1 MFDSPFVILSNPTH
15 LLSLS
20 LVKWIL
26 DYLPTLLTHHL
37 EAGATLRN
45 NPRENHIS
53 IHIKDVFDSAKS
65 DSNSG
70 SVPSQVRLWMWT
82 RNKEYNAKPRKE
94 TENEKESRNNK
105 RNKPLLKLA
114 LSPPSL
120 ASRPHQ
126 QLWGLVVSWKSHSVA
141 CSPFLSGRTKSV
153 PNPKLNP
160 CKESLVTGWL
170 LFAYHV
176 SNQVKGLGNPHS
188 RI

>member
-1 MFDSPFVILSNPTH
+1 MFQSPFVILSNLTH

-26 DYLPTLLTHHL
+26 DYLATLLTHHL
-37 EAGATLRN
+37 EAEATLRN

-53 IHIKDVFDSAKS
+53 FHMKDVFDSVKS

-70 SVPSQVRLWMWT
+70 SVPSQARLWMWT
-82 RNKEYNAKPRKE
+82 RNRNITQKQ
-94 TENEKESRNNK
+94 EKKQKTKKKVGIIK

-126 QLWGLVVSWKSHSVA
+126 QLGLGGLVKKPFSYLFTFFVRKDQIRGKS
-141 CSPFLSGRTKSV
+141 KS
-153 PNPKLNP
+153 K
-160 CKESLVTGWL
+160 S
-170 LFAYHV
+170 A
-176 SNQVKGLGNPHS
+176 
-188 RI
+188 